1 MLFSISPSDRC
12 GSGKTPLPQCAF
24 KVSMFNVSAIHIN
37 SRSWLRSSSTHE
49 PSDPPLRI
57 VDLGGQIFR
66 KFKGVS
72 GRKDGRRFRAGV
84 SGQPVPTGSRGTA
97 VSDQA
102 NGQRQWHPGLPSDR
116 PSPFS
121 LNVPLAFDHCLAKVL
136 PERPIYQR
144 AGHVPSRR
152 ARCTYPNEMVPRLRE
167 SSGFQLRPGRYSWP
181 HNCHGRKELNP
192 RALC

>member
-66 KFKGVS
+66 KFKGV
-72 GRKDGRRFRAGV
+72 GAERRA
-84 SGQPVPTGSRGTA
+84 QVPRRCERPTRTRFTVRLSLTRP
-97 VSDQA
+97 
-102 NGQRQWHPGLPSDR
+102 GQRQWHPGLPSDS

-121 LNVPLAFDHCLAKVL
+121 LNVPLALITAWLRFYLGVPL
-136 PERPIYQR
+136 QR
-144 AGHVPSRR
+144 AGYLPSRR
-152 ARCTYPNEMVPRLRE
+152 QVYVPKRSGPSFERE
-167 SSGFQLRPGRYSWP
+167 LWFSAPTRILASQL
-181 HNCHGRKELNP
+181 P
-192 RALC
+192 RSKTKPQNALC

>member
-66 KFKGVS
+66 KFKGV
-72 GRKDGRRFRAGV
+72 RAERRAQVPRRCERPARTRFTVRLSLRPGKWPETMAPGSAFRQ
-84 SGQPVPTGSRGTA
+84 S
-97 VSDQA
+97 
-102 NGQRQWHPGLPSDR
+102 
-116 PSPFS
+116 
-121 LNVPLAFDHCLAKVL
+121 LAFLFKRTLSSDHCLAKVL
-136 PERPIYQR
+136 P
-144 AGHVPSRR
+144 GHPTPTGRTCPVK
-152 ARCTYPNEMVPRLRE
+152 M
-167 SSGFQLRPGRYSWP
+167 PGVRTQTKWS
-181 HNCHGRKELNP
+181 LV
-192 RALC
+192 

>member
-66 KFKGVS
+66 RFKEGV
-72 GRKDGRRFRAGV
+72 RAERRA
-84 SGQPVPTGSRGTA
+84 QVPR
-97 VSDQA
+97 
-102 NGQRQWHPGLPSDR
+102 R
-116 PSPFS
+116 
-121 LNVPLAFDHCLAKVL
+121 C
-136 PERPIYQR
+136 ERPTRTRWFTVRLSLTRQ
-144 AGHVPSRR
+144 
-152 ARCTYPNEMVPRLRE
+152 MVRDNGTRVCLPTDPRL
-167 SSGFQLRPGRYSWP
+167 SL
-181 HNCHGRKELNP
+181 
-192 RALC
+192 